1 MIKTLF
7 LSACLLVAGVL
18 PSFGESKVY
27 DLDYEVF
34 EVDGLY
40 YLVSDTV
47 PVYFVGDYVPNLR
60 NVNKFKDYPFF
71 EHVEYN
77 NSLETLFTDG
87 KAWLIPPYYAN
98 QIAGLGGDKSYHG
111 ELVVPG
117 EVTHDGKT
125 YKVGLAKNFM
135 AESRTDTEHLYSV
148 VISDGVECT
157 LNALGFLY
165 PSALS
170 NRPSYLKT
178 ITLGENCKY
187 SNFSLS
193 VDLFY
198 FKNLESVYVSES
210 NTQLFDIDGVLCSR
224 PTEDKAGIVLFIP
237 TCGKKVVEVPERE
250 DLRILGNNAIY
261 SYYNTHLDRI
271 NIPATIDSLDYRAI
285 DADVDSVYIYATM
298 PPKTHSTIYVSDDAK
313 LFVPHGCVEA
323 YANDEIWGSTFKE
336 IIDMEA
342 STPATA
348 EKQYIYAEPL
358 TIEAGGEGE
367 IAVRMDLDTDE
378 SVSIVRFNLGLPEGV
393 EFLTPD
399 KPKKSIK
406 ISEEF
411 YDLPYDE
418 EEGYESWYLQTA
430 SRPDGTTSFLFLTRM
445 AESIL
450 EPREPV
456 KSTHCVMFRIAVRN
470 TSDKAIT
477 FAAEVTHVDIG
488 NSFDNLLIK
497 DGVDVRPDYGN
508 TLYIED
514 THALVGSEV
523 TLSVKMRN
531 SVDMEGFAFDLV
543 VPTGL
548 EIVKDAEGRP
558 MVSLSEERTTAARTN
573 SFSAVMITNYMND
586 AVRVVAASTNGS
598 AISAGDGE
606 VCTVRVRVPNGIGAG
621 SAKITMENIALADTE
636 ARSHNMKE
644 MTATLYIDA
653 FDRGDAN
660 GDSNVTVA
668 DLTAIAHYVMG
679 NAPAT
684 FTFTAAD
691 ANEDGKVDVADFTAV
706 AHLLLYGNINRPAG
720 ARMATA
726 QTATDLT
733 QLDNTVY
740 IEPVEAGAGEEL
752 TLSVKMKNTVE
763 AEGFQ
768 FSLALPKGISV
779 VCDADG
785 LPEVSLSTD
794 RTTASRTNTFQSALQ
809 PDGSLRVMAASTNAS
824 TFSGTDGE
832 VCTVR
837 LKLAED
843 MPEGDYA
850 LLLNDVAI
858 SDTQA
863 QSHNVEQIE
872 TTLTVSDASGIEGV
886 LSPGS
891 AKAQK
896 TYDLQGRP
904 AQSGKGI
911 LLRNG
916 RKFIGK

>member
-1 MIKTLF
+1 
-7 LSACLLVAGVL
+7 
-18 PSFGESKVY
+18 
-27 DLDYEVF
+27 
-34 EVDGLY
+34 
-40 YLVSDTV
+40 
-47 PVYFVGDYVPNLR
+47 
-60 NVNKFKDYPFF
+60 
-71 EHVEYN
+71 
-77 NSLETLFTDG
+77 
-87 KAWLIPPYYAN
+87 
-98 QIAGLGGDKSYHG
+98 
-111 ELVVPG
+111 
-117 EVTHDGKT
+117 
-125 YKVGLAKNFM
+125 
-135 AESRTDTEHLYSV
+135 
-148 VISDGVECT
+148 
-157 LNALGFLY
+157 
-165 PSALS
+165 
-170 NRPSYLKT
+170 
-178 ITLGENCKY
+178 
-187 SNFSLS
+187 
-193 VDLFY
+193 
-198 FKNLESVYVSES
+198 
-210 NTQLFDIDGVLCSR
+210 
-224 PTEDKAGIVLFIP
+224 
-237 TCGKKVVEVPERE
+237 
-250 DLRILGNNAIY
+250 
-261 SYYNTHLDRI
+261 
-271 NIPATIDSLDYRAI
+271 
-285 DADVDSVYIYATM
+285 
-298 PPKTHSTIYVSDDAK
+298 
-313 LFVPHGCVEA
+313 
-323 YANDEIWGSTFKE
+323 
-336 IIDMEA
+336 
-342 STPATA
+342 
-348 EKQYIYAEPL
+348 
-358 TIEAGGEGE
+358 
-367 IAVRMDLDTDE
+367 
-378 SVSIVRFNLGLPEGV
+378 
-393 EFLTPD
+393 
-399 KPKKSIK
+399 
-406 ISEEF
+406 
-411 YDLPYDE
+411 
-418 EEGYESWYLQTA
+418 
-430 SRPDGTTSFLFLTRM
+430 
-445 AESIL
+445 
-450 EPREPV
+450 
-456 KSTHCVMFRIAVRN
+456 MFRIAVRN

-543 VPTGL
+543 VPIGL

-573 SFSAVMITNYMND
+573 SFSAVMITNYLND

-606 VCTVRVRVPNGIGAG
+606 VCTVRVRVPNGIEAG

-684 FTFTAAD
+684 FAFTAAD
-691 ANEDGKVDVADFTAV
+691 ANEDGRVDVADFTAV

-843 MPEGDYA
+843 MPEGDYT
-850 LLLNDVAI
+850 LLLSDVAI
-858 SDTQA
+858 SDTKA

-872 TTLTVSDASGIEGV
+872 TTLTVSDASDIEGV

>member
-157 LNALGFLY
+157 LNALGSFY

-187 SNFSLS
+187 SNFRLS

-261 SYYNTHLDRI
+261 SFYNTHLDRI

-298 PPKTHSTIYVSDDAK
+298 PPKIHSTIYVSDDAK

-348 EKQYIYAEPL
+348 EKQYVYADPV

-378 SVSIVRFNLGLPEGV
+378 GVSSVSFNLGLPEGV

-399 KPKKSIK
+399 KPNKSVK

-411 YDLPYDE
+411 YDAPE
-418 EEGYESWYLQTA
+418 EDYGNWVLNA
-430 SRPDGTTSFLFLTRM
+430 VSRSDGTTLIVFVSGEGDNWSGTTH
-445 AESIL
+445 
-450 EPREPV
+450 EPV

-543 VPTGL
+543 VPIGL

-573 SFSAVMITNYMND
+573 SFSAVMITNYLND

-606 VCTVRVRVPNGIGAG
+606 VCTVRVRVPNGIEAG

-660 GDSNVTVA
+660 GDSHVTVA

-684 FTFTAAD
+684 FAFTAAD
-691 ANEDGKVDVADFTAV
+691 ANEDGRVDVADFTAV
-706 AHLLLYGNINRPAG
+706 AHLLLYGNIERPAG

-794 RTTASRTNTFQSALQ
+794 RTTANRTNTFQSALQ

-843 MPEGDYA
+843 MPEGDYT
-850 LLLNDVAI
+850 LLLSDVAI
-858 SDTQA
+858 SDTKA

-891 AKAQK
+891 AKAGK

-904 AQSGKGI
+904 AQSGKG
-911 LLRNG
+911 LRLRDG